1 LKFLFRSVLLIL
13 IVASFAT
20 YFFQSDLKEDR
31 PVVHWV
37 AGPSSVGKAQVEIF
51 YRWLE
56 KNDYPPIEVQ
66 FDTQAKS
73 TDPLKTI
80 VQGVSGVAN
89 DILECYVG
97 RVSLFQSIG
106 LLNDLTEV
114 AKEMGFEATM
124 TYPGIQSAL
133 YVDGRQFA
141 FPRNVASGFLW
152 VNVDAF
158 ERVGMPVPPDV
169 WTIDEF
175 EEVGKEFVERSNPKG
190 GRQTVFFRKDLVIQE
205 RIVMVRSNGVDF
217 FNETLTQSNLLHP
230 EYVENYERIYRWI
243 HDLHIVPTAA
253 QSKELVTSTGDRAGF
268 VSIHLFANG
277 SYGLMRGGRWGFM
290 FFREIGLKNL
300 SVSEPPHDG
309 FRNAEFNFG
318 APAVY
323 EGAAEKE
330 AAYYFMKFLASE
342 DYNMEIVRNSD
353 GLPPVPKYAYTEEF
367 LRPPDHPNEWGLHER
382 IRRIAEEVAIVRS
395 ESPFIL
401 LDTITRLE
409 KSSFEKFVAG
419 RASAKEALRDCGERI
434 EKEMVR
440 NAGKSAKLSLQ
451 YEKGLRDQKEIERLR
466 RKGKMVPLELI
477 SNPFYLR
484 YYVEMG
490 WSLPEGSRVE

>member
-1 LKFLFRSVLLIL
+1 M
-13 IVASFAT
+13 ASFVT
-20 YFFQSDLKEDR
+20 YFFLPDSKGDR

-37 AGPSSVGKAQVEIF
+37 AHEIPVSKANVEVF

-56 KNDYPPIEVQ
+56 KNDYPEIEIK

-133 YVDGRQFA
+133 SVDGRQYA

-158 ERVGMPVPPDV
+158 DRVGMSIPPDV

-175 EEVGKEFVERSNPKG
+175 EKIGREFVERSNQTG
-190 GRQTVFFRKDLVIQE
+190 ERQTVFFQKDLVIQE
-205 RIVMVRSNGVDF
+205 RLVMVRSNGVDF

-230 EYVENYERIYRWI
+230 EYTENYETIYRWI

-253 QSKELVTSTGDRAGF
+253 QSKELVTSTGEGLGF

-290 FFREIGLKNL
+290 FFREIGFKNL

-309 FRNAEFNFG
+309 FRNAGFNFG
-318 APAVY
+318 APAIY
-323 EGAAEKE
+323 EGSAEKE

-353 GLPPVPKYAYTEEF
+353 GLPPLPRYAYTEEF
-367 LRPPDHPNEWGLHER
+367 LRPPDHPSEWGLHER
-382 IRRIAEEVAIVRS
+382 IRRIAEEIAIVRS

-401 LDTITRLE
+401 LDTITRIE
-409 KSSFEKFVAG
+409 KNAFDKFVAG
-419 RASAKEALRDCGERI
+419 RASAQEALSDCAERI
-434 EKEMVR
+434 KKEMER
-440 NAGKSAKLSLQ
+440 NAGKSSKLALRF
-451 YEKGLRDQKEIERLR
+451 EKGLRDQQEIERLR
-466 RKGKMVPLELI
+466 KAGELVPLKLI
-477 SNPFYLR
+477 SNPFYRR
-484 YYVEMG
+484 YYVEKG
-490 WSLPEGSRVE
+490 WSSPDGSEIEK